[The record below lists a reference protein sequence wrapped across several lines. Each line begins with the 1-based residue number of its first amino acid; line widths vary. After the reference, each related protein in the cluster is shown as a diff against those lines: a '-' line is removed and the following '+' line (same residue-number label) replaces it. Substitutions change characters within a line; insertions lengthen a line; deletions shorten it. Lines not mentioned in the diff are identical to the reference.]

1 MNLQKNLI
9 EENYICTNMRKL
21 TYLVIE
27 NNKTYGME
35 FISDRT
41 AQWTETQYMRHRK
54 GITMELI
61 SDEETE
67 EKEPVS
73 REVDLG

>member
-1 MNLQKNLI
+1 
-9 EENYICTNMRKL
+9 MRKL

-27 NNKTYGME
+27 NNKTYGLE
-35 FISDRT
+35 FITNRT
-41 AQWTETQYMRHRK
+41 SQWTETQYMRHRR

-67 EKEPVS
+67 EEEPVS
-73 REVDLG
+73 REVELG

>member
-1 MNLQKNLI
+1 
-9 EENYICTNMRKL
+9 MRKL
-21 TYLVIE
+21 TYLVVE
-27 NNKTYGME
+27 NHKAYGME
-35 FISDRT
+35 FITDRT
-41 AQWTETQYMRHRK
+41 SQWTETQYMRHRK

-73 REVDLG
+73 REVELG

>member
-1 MNLQKNLI
+1 
-9 EENYICTNMRKL
+9 
-21 TYLVIE
+21 
-27 NNKTYGME
+27 ME

>member
-1 MNLQKNLI
+1 MNKS
-9 EENYICTNMRKL
+9 NMRKL

-27 NNKTYGME
+27 NNKTYGLE
-35 FISDRT
+35 FITDRT
-41 AQWTETQYMRHRK
+41 SQWTETQYMRHRR
-54 GITMELI
+54 GVTMELI

-73 REVDLG
+73 REVELG